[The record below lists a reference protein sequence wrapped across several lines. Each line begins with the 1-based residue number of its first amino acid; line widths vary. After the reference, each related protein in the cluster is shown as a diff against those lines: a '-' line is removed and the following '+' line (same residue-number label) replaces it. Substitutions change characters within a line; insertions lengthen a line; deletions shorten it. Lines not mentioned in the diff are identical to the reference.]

1 MHKALPAG
9 QYRTENASLAGSE
22 FVDTSLEGA
31 KFHDVNLRRADFSD
45 VAFTGSTIRNACL
58 GDVTI
63 ADANYTGMRIEGI
76 LVTDLLRAFHEK
88 SGAVVYARDLARVC
102 AFYAGV
108 PGFTVAHSEPD
119 HVVLES
125 PALQLVIVAVPEHIA
140 ATIEVADPPV
150 RRTDAPIKLVF
161 TVASIEDMRAA
172 AESRGGQLNPPEREW
187 QFQGFRVCDG
197 HDAEGNVVQ
206 FREHVR

>member
-9 QYRTENASLAGSE
+9 RHRTDNASLAGSE

-31 KFHDVNLRRADFSD
+31 KFHDVNLRRAEFSD
-45 VAFTGSTIRNACL
+45 VAFTGATIRNACL

-63 ADANYTGMRIEGI
+63 ADANVAGMRIDGI
-76 LVTDLLRAFHEK
+76 LVTDLLRAFHGK
-88 SGAVVYARDLARVC
+88 AGAVVYAGDLARLT
-102 AFYAGV
+102 AFYADV

-125 PALQLVIVAVPEHIA
+125 PSLQLVIVAIPEHVA
-140 ATIEVADPPV
+140 ATISVADPPV
-150 RRTDAPIKLVF
+150 RRTDTPIKLVF
-161 TVASIEDMRAA
+161 TVASIEDVRAA
-172 AESRGGQLNPPEREW
+172 VELRGGQLNPPGREW

-197 HDAEGNVVQ
+197 HDPEGNVVQ
-206 FREHVR
+206 FRERLR